1 MEYFLQM
8 KLNEDKNFR
17 KYWDEN
23 SNYIK
28 YLNRDPT
35 YYKEFMRQMK
45 ELYKERPTDKINDAI
60 NTINVVSSIIETI
73 K

>member
-17 KYWDEN
+17 KYLDEN
-23 SNYIK
+23 SNHIK